1 MTTVSKVW
9 TEKYLEMSHGKT
21 RYWEAGEG
29 YPTILLHGA
38 GWNSGCEN
46 WALAMGPLS
55 EKLRVYAIDCL
66 NWGLG
71 DVFNQ
76 EMSFAYLVDHVREFM
91 DVLGIDKANFVG
103 HSMGGWIVTLL
114 AYESPDRVNKLV
126 NVAGGG
132 TLTRPLQNMV
142 EFKVPTPEAI
152 REQMQRRYPEGSVD
166 PEEMA
171 ATFIKKID
179 LPEHGE
185 AFAKV
190 MKHMTDPMTRPR
202 YNTIRRMKHIKA
214 PTLVIW
220 GRDDQVNALEMGE
233 TTAANIPGAQL
244 VVLECGHAVPTE
256 MADEFNKLVW
266 SSLRRSGK
274 RKVPPIGGTGDSR
287 IAPTVLRT
295 CRGCGFPPRIGVRG
309 RLCGGTTGRGR
320 RWARASGYRLAPV

>member
-9 TEKYLEMSHGKT
+9 TEKYADMSHGKT

-29 YPTILLHGA
+29 YPTILIHGA
-38 GWNSGCEN
+38 GWLSGCES

-55 EKLRVYAIDCL
+55 QNLRVMAIDCL

-71 DVFNQ
+71 DIFNQ

-114 AYESPDRVNKLV
+114 SYESPDRVNKVV

-132 TLTRPLQNMV
+132 TATRPLQNMV
-142 EFKVPTPEAI
+142 DFKVPTPEAI
-152 REQMQRRYPEGSVD
+152 RENIARRYPEGTVD

-171 ATFIKKID
+171 ETFIKKID
-179 LPEHGE
+179 LPGHGE

-202 YNTIRRMKHIKA
+202 YNTLRRMPHIKV

-220 GRDDQVNALEMGE
+220 GSNDQTNALEMGE
-233 TTAANIPGAQL
+233 ATAANIPGSEF
-244 VVLECGHAVPTE
+244 VILECGHGVPTE
-256 MADEFNKLVW
+256 KPEEFNKLVA
-266 SSLRRSGK
+266 
-274 RKVPPIGGTGDSR
+274 D
-287 IAPTVLRT
+287 
-295 CRGCGFPPRIGVRG
+295 FF
-309 RLCGGTTGRGR
+309 
-320 RWARASGYRLAPV
+320 AS